1 MKIATHVARYL
12 LGAVFFV
19 FGLNGFFSFI
29 KLPPM
34 PTEAGNFLGALVN
47 TGYLM
52 NFIKGTEVVCG
63 ALLLAGIAVPLALVA
78 LTPVLIN
85 IVLFH
90 IYLTPPKDAVS
101 AFVFLAL
108 HLFLVWR
115 YRNYYRPLF
124 ALRATPG

>member
-19 FGLNGFFSFI
+19 FGLNGFLNFI
-29 KLPPM
+29 ALPPM
-34 PTEAGNFLGALVN
+34 PEPAGELLGAFVRS
-47 TGYLM
+47 GYLM
-52 NFIKGTEVVCG
+52 TFIKGTEVVCG
-63 ALLLAGIAVPLALVA
+63 ALLLTGVAVPLALVA
-78 LTPVLIN
+78 LTPVVIN

-90 IYLTPPKDAVS
+90 VYLTPPKDAVS

-115 YRNYYRPLF
+115 YRAYFRPLF
-124 ALRATPG
+124 TVKAAAA